1 MSDQEEALR
10 HEEEILKS
18 EEEVANQEM
27 SDEAI
32 ARALQDEL
40 DAEGQQT
47 QVFAVHQK
55 KNKNKNKNK
64 KVTVI
69 NLNFVK
75 PIQPL
80 KETPVKEQVQSASDE
95 IIEQHQKKQ
104 SLIQITEQPIK
115 VQQQKQQIIPMI
127 DSKEVQEEYNSIE
140 KEDNNDINSPSEQQD
155 YQQTSHHI
163 QIQREHQQQ
172 SLAQL
177 ELNREQYHGKV
188 RVTFILNQNQ
198 RQQKVKMF
206 PQRTTKKQLIQ
217 SAQQAFNKR
226 KNFFKRIFLRDGKEL
241 PNNEDEFNIFA
252 DDQFLFSAGEE
263 YIGISGNKPIITND
277 DNKQEEEQTKEEQNN
292 QSEQKEDNQHE
303 NMIHKQE

>member
-1 MSDQEEALR
+1 MTFIPNQDSPNQNLDAQMSDQEEALR
-10 HEEEILKS
+10 HEEQILKS
-18 EEEVANQEM
+18 EEEVANKEM

-55 KNKNKNKNK
+55 KNKKKNKNK
-64 KVTVI
+64 KATVI
-69 NLNFVK
+69 NLNFVN
-75 PIQPL
+75 PIQPT
-80 KETPVKEQVQSASDE
+80 KETP
-95 IIEQHQKKQ
+95 IIEADENMIVELLEKECLQAQLKQ
-104 SLIQITEQPIK
+104 DISENKVQPIK
-115 VQQQKQQIIPMI
+115 AIKQRDFKIVRIISNEI
-127 DSKEVQEEYNSIE
+127 DDEQEEEADSDE
-140 KEDNNDINSPSEQQD
+140 KDDNNDINSPSEQQD
-155 YQQTSHHI
+155 QQQTSHHI

-177 ELNREQYHGKV
+177 ELNREKQRGKV

-198 RQQKVKMF
+198 RQQKVKML
-206 PQRTTKKQLIQ
+206 PQLTTKKQLIH

-252 DDQFLFSAGEE
+252 DDQFLFS
-263 YIGISGNKPIITND
+263 
-277 DNKQEEEQTKEEQNN
+277 
-292 QSEQKEDNQHE
+292 
-303 NMIHKQE
+303 